1 MSTTH
6 SYNSSLINSLS
17 SLIEIMIRAQEK
29 TAYIG
34 IPSKYRFC
42 IGKNESVIMGDL
54 SPEQI
59 AIINSNADS
68 KTNFYDDENYMR
80 TLKLI
85 KLSEDRFKIQIL
97 DESIKSN
104 IMIVDDDYTYSNVL
118 RLLCLEIGY
127 QAEVA
132 YSLDEAINKFNVATT
147 QLVITDYYLADHR
160 GSELVKKIKDKKKT
174 TEIIVVSSELNEELE
189 EECAMFGADLAIS
202 KNKNYQTVKAWIK
215 NKADKVLTNNYLNN
229 IQC

>member
-6 SYNSSLINSLS
+6 SYNNSLINSLS

-34 IPSKYRFC
+34 IPGKYRFC
-42 IGKNESVIMGDL
+42 VGKNESVIMGDL

-189 EECAMFGADLAIS
+189 EECAMLGADLAIS